1 MNIIQ
6 ASDLLKTENIYKAT
20 PDSTLKE
27 TVSKLTSTHDAVFVF
42 EAEKFVGLINPYYTV
57 FKSSFPPDTKLSHCL
72 YKPPQ
77 ITPTTSLWDIAR
89 LMIESKI
96 YYLPVWTNHAFHGIV
111 TSNRILQLL
120 LSDDRLSA
128 QLDLPKKQ
136 DLITI
141 NELDTLSHGYALMR
155 EKQVSRLPV
164 VTKRGRIVGI
174 VSRYDIQTALTEPQ
188 QKLRF
193 LSRTGNKEK
202 FRDQSIAGYVKKM
215 VITEDATASTKRILK
230 RIIDNHVGSVIIVDR
245 NHHPIGMVSTHDI
258 LKAISLTRPQP
269 SINLQIST
277 DGYFM
282 YQAQFANITDRFGKK
297 IAKRYPYTTIH
308 LKIKTEKNPAGIIKH
323 YQVTGQVSFTTKRKT
338 IVASVSDFDWKK
350 AVHEVLAKLEKQ
362 IVKPS

>member
-1 MNIIQ
+1 MKNIQ
-6 ASDLLKTENIYKAT
+6 ASDLLKTTNIFKAT

-27 TVSKLTSTHDAVFVF
+27 AVSKLTSTHDAVFVF
-42 EAEKFVGLINPYYTV
+42 ENEKFIGLISPYYTV

-96 YYLPVWTNHAFHGIV
+96 YYLPVWTNHTFHGIV
-111 TSNRILQLL
+111 TANRILKLL
-120 LSDDRLSA
+120 LNDDSMSA

-141 NELDTLSHGYALMR
+141 NESDTLSHGYAMMR

-164 VTKRGRIVGI
+164 VTKLGKLVGI
-174 VSRYDIQTALTEPQ
+174 VSRYDIQTALIEPQ
-188 QKLRF
+188 QKQRF

-202 FRDQSIAGYVKKM
+202 FRDQPIAGYVKKM
-215 VITEDATASTKRILK
+215 VITEKATASTQQILK
-230 RIIDNHVGSVIIVDR
+230 KMVDNHVGSVIIVDY

-258 LKAISLTRPQP
+258 LKALSLTRPQP
-269 SINLQIST
+269 SSNLQIST

-282 YQAQFANITDRFGKK
+282 YQTQLASITDRFGKK
-297 IAKRYPYTTIH
+297 IAMRYPGTTIH
-308 LKIKTEKNPAGIIKH
+308 LKIKTEKNPSGRIKQ
-323 YQVTGQVSFTTKRKT
+323 YQVTGQMSFTTKRKM

-350 AVHEVLAKLEKQ
+350 AVHEVLEKLEKQ
-362 IVKPS
+362 MVKPN